1 MREEKSKIHK
11 KKILVVE
18 DDVNIAGT
26 VKGILEL
33 EGFLFLVDIAKD
45 GAEALEK
52 IKQNRYDV
60 IISDY
65 LMPGMNGEEL
75 YLEIQKID
83 QALERRVIFISGVTN
98 NFLKSFGNRFLP
110 KPFNPKELIEAVRKL
125 TS

>member
-125 TS
+125 VS

>member
-52 IKQNRYDV
+52 RKQNRYDV
-60 IISDY
+60 VISDY

-75 YLEIQKID
+75 YLEILKMD
-83 QALERRVIFISGVTN
+83 QDLAKRIIFYPRVTN
-98 NFLKSFGNRFLP
+98 DFPKSHGNMFLP
-110 KPFNPKELIEAVRKL
+110 KPFNPKELIEAVRGL
-125 TS
+125 IS

>member
-45 GAEALEK
+45 GAEALKK

-65 LMPGMNGEEL
+65 LMPGMNGEEF

-125 TS
+125 VS